1 MLSSSNYRELAKDG
15 WIKYGAYEFYE
26 LSRQEY
32 AGNKGVFAAGM
43 VAGHPNDTHYLWLEK
58 DGELPT
64 VLLLRPDELATI
76 AWLTSGAL
84 WSKLIGE
91 LNQ

>member
-1 MLSSSNYRELAKDG
+1 MTPPSNYREIAKTG

-32 AGNKGVFAAGM
+32 DGNNCIFAAGM
-43 VAGHPNDTHYLWLEK
+43 IAGHPHDTHYLWIEK

-64 VLLLRPDELATI
+64 VLLLRADELGNDCMAHQ
-76 AWLTSGAL
+76 WGVVVKVDCR
-84 WSKLIGE
+84 SKG
-91 LNQ
+91 